1 MDIFTTQLTRVVPVT
16 IQPEKLKVKA
26 LLKGEPLGALKD
38 DMKELT
44 PSDYAF
50 YHNASQKQQE
60 QGRSPD
66 HQPKKNEV
74 LDEKELNQEQ
84 IEGTDQALLPTIEST
99 QAYNRK
105 MLAHKKVLPEEEI
118 SASIQKEKNKHLDIF
133 V

>member
-26 LLKGEPLGALKD
+26 LLKGEPLGELKE

-44 PSDYAF
+44 ASDYAF

-60 QGRSPD
+60 QHNSPD
-66 HQPKKNEV
+66 QQAKKNTGA
-74 LDEKELNQEQ
+74 DEDENAEQ
-84 IEGTDQALLPTIEST
+84 TLVESTEIT
-99 QAYNRK
+99 QAYDRK
-105 MLAHKKVLPEEEI
+105 TLTHHKALAEDKL
-118 SASIQKEKNKHLDIF
+118 SDTAAKEKPKHLDLF

>member
-1 MDIFTTQLTRVVPVT
+1 MDIFTTQLTRVVPVI

-26 LLKGEPLGALKD
+26 LLKGEPLGELKD

-60 QGRSPD
+60 QQSSSN
-66 HQPKKNEV
+66 QYTKNTDVTDEEKTQEEQE
-74 LDEKELNQEQ
+74 EKEQ
-84 IEGTDQALLPTIEST
+84 IAPHIIETT
-99 QAYNRK
+99 QAYDKK
-105 MLAHKKVLPEEEI
+105 MLLDNKNLSDKEP
-118 SASIQKEKNKHLDIF
+118 SDPTKKEKLKHFDIF

>member
-26 LLKGEPLGALKD
+26 LLKGEPLGELKD

-44 PSDYAF
+44 ASDYAF

-60 QGRSPD
+60 QQKQSSNNPTRNAD
-66 HQPKKNEV
+66 V
-74 LDEKELNQEQ
+74 LDEEEQLAAVRDIEVAQSYDKKILLDNKNLSDKEPS
-84 IEGTDQALLPTIEST
+84 GST
-99 QAYNRK
+99 K
-105 MLAHKKVLPEEEI
+105 
-118 SASIQKEKNKHLDIF
+118 KEKLKHFDIF